1 MDKELAFLTAALPDG
16 VSDSW
21 QTYPYFLCGVAGYA
35 LYLAW
40 LFTHLV
46 TPAFLPGAVSDV
58 VFAVLCH
65 AVFLLSFAGM
75 LLAGCLLSN
84 AFSTRKGT
92 MVLALMA
99 LLFGS
104 CAPMASFVQ
113 AGVEAIVVSWALAGV
128 GGGCLLLL
136 AAPFLCSLG
145 HKRLVLF
152 ASLGVAAGVV
162 LFMGMMYL
170 ADFAKA
176 CAVAFAVMLSVG
188 LFLSTKRLSFRHV
201 PLVSAA
207 ESKERSRVSWKSTAA
222 VLGNSICM
230 GFMLYCASFA
240 ITVAWRYGVL
250 GLAAVAAAVVM
261 ACDVDHD
268 ERLNEETQLKLFLP
282 CAVLGF
288 LPIPFF
294 GSWGALAGC
303 LVLVLVF
310 CVQFITNLSA
320 VSENVYLFK
329 LSPVRSFSAWRLWN
343 IVGILLGYGSG
354 FVAFD
359 VFGREDGIA
368 SLAVLFVL
376 LALLIVLATFFYQ
389 NRYPSP
395 VPAEDDEERDDEN
408 RKGRWMRKCEAFA
421 DQNDLSPREREILM
435 MLAKGHDTE
444 FMQDKLFI
452 SKSTIK
458 SHTYNIY
465 KKVDVHSRKELI
477 NLIKDMDEDDQ
488 KPRRAKKAT
497 RS

>member
-1 MDKELAFLTAALPDG
+1 MIG
-16 VSDSW
+16 
-21 QTYPYFLCGVAGYA
+21 
-35 LYLAW
+35 
-40 LFTHLV
+40 
-46 TPAFLPGAVSDV
+46 
-58 VFAVLCH
+58 
-65 AVFLLSFAGM
+65 
-75 LLAGCLLSN
+75 
-84 AFSTRKGT
+84 
-92 MVLALMA
+92 
-99 LLFGS
+99 
-104 CAPMASFVQ
+104 
-113 AGVEAIVVSWALAGV
+113 I
-128 GGGCLLLL
+128 
-136 AAPFLCSLG
+136 
-145 HKRLVLF
+145 RL
-152 ASLGVAAGVV
+152 
-162 LFMGMMYL
+162 
-170 ADFAKA
+170 KI
-176 CAVAFAVMLSVG
+176 
-188 LFLSTKRLSFRHV
+188 R
-201 PLVSAA
+201 
-207 ESKERSRVSWKSTAA
+207 
-222 VLGNSICM
+222 
-230 GFMLYCASFA
+230 
-240 ITVAWRYGVL
+240 
-250 GLAAVAAAVVM
+250 
-261 ACDVDHD
+261 
-268 ERLNEETQLKLFLP
+268 
-282 CAVLGF
+282 
-288 LPIPFF
+288 
-294 GSWGALAGC
+294 
-303 LVLVLVF
+303 
-310 CVQFITNLSA
+310 
-320 VSENVYLFK
+320 

-395 VPAEDDEERDDEN
+395 MPAEDDEERDDEN